1 MKKYSRAIMVIAALT
16 LGLLFVFPM
25 WKITLL
31 APQYP
36 TGISIEIFVN
46 DITGD
51 ISNFNIMNH
60 YVGMKTITVKGFP
73 ELAYMQ
79 YIVLAMMA
87 IGIVIGL
94 FGKKS
99 HFWIW
104 AIFMI
109 AFGTVGLYDFYIWE
123 YNYGHTLDPAAAIKV
138 PGMAYQPPFIGR
150 KEILNFIAYSFP
162 ALGGYA
168 VGISIS
174 LAGFAA
180 LIKSK

>member
-1 MKKYSRAIMVIAALT
+1 
-16 LGLLFVFPM
+16 
-25 WKITLL
+25 
-31 APQYP
+31 
-36 TGISIEIFVN
+36 
-46 DITGD
+46 
-51 ISNFNIMNH
+51 
-60 YVGMKTITVKGFP
+60 
-73 ELAYMQ
+73 MQ

-94 FGKKS
+94 FGNRW

-104 AIFMI
+104 VVFMI
-109 AFGTVGLYDFYIWE
+109 VLGSLGLYDFYIWE

-162 ALGGYA
+162 AFGGYA
-168 VGISIS
+168 IGISIF
-174 LAGFAA
+174 LAGIAA